1 MQHTELNK
9 GIGTILEKYKEQ
21 LSKVKT
27 YTPTTLFDLDVDWK
41 KVKQGKCG
49 ICGNK
54 LRVPRGKKIAY
65 CSGKRHPDKRKF
77 LIRLEILGKI
87 LE

>member
-1 MQHTELNK
+1 MKFTELNK
-9 GIGTILEKYKEQ
+9 GIGSLLDKYKEQ

-27 YTPTTLFDLDVDWK
+27 YTPTTLFDLEPDWE
-41 KVKQGKCG
+41 KVKKGKCG

-77 LIRLEILGKI
+77 VIKLSKLRELL
-87 LE
+87 

>member
-1 MQHTELNK
+1 MKFTELNK
-9 GIGTILEKYKEQ
+9 GIGSLLDKYKEQ

-27 YTPTTLFDLDVDWK
+27 YTPTTLFDLDVDWN

-77 LIRLEILGKI
+77 VIKLSKLRELL
-87 LE
+87 